1 MNMTNSSEN
10 DRNITTTGDGED
22 LISSMSS
29 SEDILF
35 FRLSSAVEAIVFVL
49 AIFNV
54 LPIIY
59 RARNRLPL
67 IQSMH
72 RDKYRNNS

>member
-10 DRNITTTGDGED
+10 DRNITTTGED

-67 IQSMH
+67 LQSMH

>member
-10 DRNITTTGDGED
+10 DRNITTTGED
-22 LISSMSS
+22 LITSMSS